1 MAAGGAHRG
10 AAAVECRL
18 RAPESYTRGR
28 ETLPVV
34 TQLGF
39 VAGFLVLTMLGL
51 LAGALTGLAPG
62 LHVNNVA
69 ALVLAT
75 QAAWGGL
82 LAFLVPDVSS
92 EPETM
97 GLLLACF
104 LLATAGSHAV
114 FDFIPAVFLGAPT
127 EDTALATL
135 PGHRLLLVG
144 QGAKAVALASR
155 GALLGTAFAVVAL
168 VPLRLL
174 LADPIGL
181 ADRFRPWTP
190 IFLICVLAA
199 VLASEWRGGS
209 RVRRVLRA
217 LWVQALAGGLGIA
230 VLRGPALVDPQAVLF
245 PLFSGLF
252 GIPSLITGLR
262 ARASSIP
269 FQRLEPLRGLTRDDA
284 RSALRGTLAGAS
296 VSWLPGLS
304 GGAAATLA
312 SVGTRK
318 AVGPSQF
325 MVVLGAVSTSTG
337 LLSVAVLFIIHRP
350 RSGAAAAVRA
360 LAVHLAPWPQAWA
373 APASLLLLV
382 TSAVLATSIA
392 APLAAWVACGVARH
406 WSNSNPRRIAVLSLV
421 AVFVLLAA
429 ATGPVGVGLAA
440 LSAIVGL
447 VPVALR
453 VRRVHLMAALLIP
466 VLITYLSSAG

>member
-1 MAAGGAHRG
+1 LTRT
-10 AAAVECRL
+10 L
-18 RAPESYTRGR
+18 R
-28 ETLPVV
+28 TLPSL
-34 TQLGF
+34 TPLGL
-39 VAGFLVLTMLGL
+39 VAGFLIVTMLGL
-51 LAGALTGLAPG
+51 LAGALTGLSPG

-75 QAAWGGL
+75 QAAFAGF
-82 LAFLVPDVSS
+82 LAVLVPDISS

-97 GLLLACF
+97 GLLLSCF

-144 QGAKAVALASR
+144 QGAKAVALAAR

-190 IFLICVLAA
+190 AFLVCVLGAVLAA
-199 VLASEWRGGS
+199 EWRGRS
-209 RVRRVLRA
+209 RMRRLGRA
-217 LWVQALAGGLGIA
+217 VWVQALAAGLGLA
-230 VLRGPALVDPQAVLF
+230 VLRGPPLVDPDAVLF

-252 GIPSLITGLR
+252 GIPSLLVGLR
-262 ARASSIP
+262 AQPGLIP
-269 FQRLEPLRGLTRDDA
+269 HQRLEPLRPLSREDA
-284 RSALRGTLAGAS
+284 RSALRGTIAGAS

-318 AVGPSQF
+318 SVGPSQF
-325 MVVLGAVSTSTG
+325 MVVLGAVSTSTA
-337 LLSVAVLFIIHRP
+337 LLSVAVLFIIHRA

-360 LAVHLAPWPQAWA
+360 LAGDLSPWPIAWS
-373 APASLLLLV
+373 APVSLLLLV
-382 TSAVLATSIA
+382 TSAVLATAIA
-392 APLAAWVACGVARH
+392 APLAARVGRGVAQR
-406 WSNSNPRRIAVLSLV
+406 WSTSNPRRIAALSLL
-421 AVFVLLAA
+421 AVLLLLAA
-429 ATGPVGVGLAA
+429 ATGPIGIGLAG

-453 VRRVHLMAALLIP
+453 VRRVHLMASLLVP
-466 VLITYLSSAG
+466 VLLTYLGPGG